1 MFFIALVLGCKQK
14 QIPDADF
21 IINKS
26 IEVSGGKHF
35 ENSIISFDFRS
46 KHYKAIRSKYKFQY
60 ERQFK
65 DSLGVVKDVLKNNG
79 FTRFVDDAV
88 FNITEERAN
97 AYSNSVNAVHYFSVL
112 PYGLND
118 KAVNK
123 TYLEEK
129 NIQGKTYYKIKVT
142 FDEIGGGEDFEDV
155 FVYWIDSETYKMD
168 YLAYSYQEEDG
179 VGYRF
184 REAFNERY
192 VNNLRFVDF
201 NNFKPIHTNVKLEDL
216 DILFEKEA
224 LKLLSKIE
232 IENIK
237 VN

>member
-1 MFFIALVLGCKQK
+1 MFFIALVLGCKQEHK
-14 QIPDADF
+14 PDADF

-26 IEVSGGKHF
+26 IEVSGGKYF
-35 ENSIISFDFRS
+35 ENSVISFDFRS
-46 KHYKAIRSKYKFQY
+46 KHYKAIRSKNKFQY

-65 DSLGVVKDVLKNNG
+65 DTLGVVKDVLKNNE
-79 FTRFVDDAV
+79 FARFVNNAV

-123 TYLEEK
+123 TYLGEK
-129 NIQGKTYYKIKVT
+129 NIQRKTYYKIKIT
-142 FDEIGGGEDFEDV
+142 FEEIGGGEDFEDV
-155 FVYWIDSETYKMD
+155 FVYWIDSKTFKMD
-168 YLAYSYQEEDG
+168 YLAYSYQEKDG
-179 VGYRF
+179 IGYRF

-192 VNNLRFVDF
+192 VNSLRFVDF
-201 NNFKPIHTNVKLEDL
+201 NNFKPKHVNVKLEDL